1 MIPKL
6 ILKYK
11 TKRTNTYLS
20 DIINLCLLLFIF
32 FMITMLY
39 YKYYD
44 KNNTKNNN

>member
-11 TKRTNTYLS
+11 IKHNKYLS
-20 DIINLCLLLFIF
+20 DIINLCLIIFILFI
-32 FMITMLY
+32 IGILY

-44 KNNTKNNN
+44 KNEND

>member
-11 TKRTNTYLS
+11 TKRNTYLS

-32 FMITMLY
+32 FIIAMLY

-44 KNNTKNNN
+44 KNNTNNIN

>member
-11 TKRTNTYLS
+11 TKHNKYLS
-20 DIINLCLLLFIF
+20 DIINLYLIIFIF
-32 FMITMLY
+32 FIIGMLY

-44 KNNTKNNN
+44 KNENN